1 MKLPIAKLLPAAPNR
16 NSHTHQLVMVY
27 AKHGHGSRQASTGQR
42 GPILQDSTY
51 RKSQVTN
58 ALSAIEVGCGWL
70 GLCVAETVVDT
81 ASHSR
86 PKHDF
91 SALPTSKIGAAYTL
105 VFI

>member
-58 ALSAIEVGCGWL
+58 ALPSKWDADGLGCVWQRQWL
-70 GLCVAETVVDT
+70 TQLV
-81 ASHSR
+81 
-86 PKHDF
+86 
-91 SALPTSKIGAAYTL
+91 TL
-105 VFI
+105 GQSMTFLLFRLQR